1 MATVDTTLTSLRER
15 KKARTRRELIDVALD
30 LFLRQGFEQ
39 STLEQIA
46 EEAELS
52 ISTVL
57 RYFNSKSRLALAIN
71 HDLLDQFRAR
81 LEAPDREID
90 TLSCWREHVE
100 ESVRFINDTPKA
112 AALAE
117 MYFSVQALVTGL
129 LEVRQGYEDTIAA
142 ALVRDAAPTPMSD
155 VHARMLA
162 AMLVAGNAA
171 VFRAWVAGGQ
181 REDISVNLLA
191 AVDFAIDNFPS
202 IRVAKPDAQSR
213 EGSVEG
219 IVMH

>member
-1 MATVDTTLTSLRER
+1 MAINDATLTSLRER

-90 TLSCWREHVE
+90 TLSCWRGHVE
-100 ESVRFINDTPKA
+100 DTVRSMNDTPKA
-112 AALAE
+112 AALLKMVMSE
-117 MYFSVQALVTGL
+117 PALVAGL
-129 LEVRQGYEDTIAA
+129 LEVRQGYEDAIAV
-142 ALVRDAAPTPMSD
+142 ALVLDATPTLMPD

-181 REDISVNLLA
+181 REDIRVNLLA
-191 AVDFAIDNFPS
+191 AVDFAIDNFPP

-219 IVMH
+219 AVTR

>member
-1 MATVDTTLTSLRER
+1 MVIDDTTLTSLRER
-15 KKARTRRELIDVALD
+15 KKARTRRELIELALD

-39 STLEQIA
+39 TTLEQIA
-46 EEAELS
+46 DEAELS

-81 LEAPDREID
+81 LQAPDREID

-100 ESVRFINDTPKA
+100 ESVRSMNDTPKA
-112 AALAE
+112 AALLKMVMSE
-117 MYFSVQALVTGL
+117 PALVVGL
-129 LEVRQGYEDTIAA
+129 LEVRQGYEDAIAA
-142 ALVRDAAPTPMSD
+142 AIVLDAAPTPVSD
-155 VHARMLA
+155 IHAQMLA
-162 AMLVAGNAA
+162 AMLVAGNSA

-181 REDISVNLLA
+181 REDIRVNLLA
-191 AVDFAIDNFPS
+191 AVDFAIDNFPP

-219 IVMH
+219 AVTR